1 MVTTAGSTAIFIDT
15 NLLVHA
21 NLSSSPH
28 YLVAQ
33 NKISGYAA
41 AEANLW
47 ISRQVLREYL
57 AVVTRPQSYSNPV
70 PMQAAD
76 SDVIRFESEYLVAED
91 NEQVM
96 QQLLS
101 LLPRVDVGGKQVH
114 DANIVAPCLYR
125 A

>member
-57 AVVTRPQSYSNPV
+57 AVVTRPQTYSNPV
-70 PMQAAD
+70 PMQAAV

-101 LLPRVDVGGKQVH
+101 LLPRVEVGGK
-114 DANIVAPCLYR
+114 
-125 A
+125 